1 MKTRKIVFE
10 CRFGKKEGWGHLV
23 RCSALAQAAQ
33 LRGWRTCLLSGSK
46 LNIAPAEVQEAFDI
60 CVERDGSS
68 LDVCPEE
75 LKDANALVI
84 DEMYWSDDDI
94 GRLVNVFKD
103 ASKSGNL
110 MSVGMDDMQ
119 RRSMRAVNIVV
130 NTELGLKKAFY
141 DKDCIQLLGEK
152 YCMLRKGFANPADI
166 DWRPGKNIIPI
177 LVMLGGTDAF
187 GLSQQVL
194 QELLSIE
201 KIRFAPVLISGNAT
215 EPDSDLE
222 RLLSSF
228 SDYKWLCKLDS
239 SQIAGWMKAC
249 QCAIIGCGSS
259 TFEMAVS
266 SLPFVGLSMVDNQIE
281 MARAIEK
288 HWKMPVIHLT
298 NGDTAFSR
306 FRESILDLVT
316 SFEDIRRRSFA
327 ELDSRGSNRILDVV
341 EKSIP
346 D

>member
-1 MKTRKIVFE
+1 MRTKKIVFE
-10 CRFGKKEGWGHLV
+10 CRFGKEEGWGHLV

-46 LNIAPAEVQEAFDI
+46 LNIAPAEIQEAFDI
-60 CVERDGSS
+60 RIERDGSS

-94 GRLVNVFKD
+94 GRLANVFKG
-103 ASKSGNL
+103 AFNSGKL
-110 MSVGMDDMQ
+110 MSVGIDDMQ
-119 RRSMRAVNIVV
+119 RRSMRAVDIVV
-130 NTELGLKKAFY
+130 NTQLGLQRASY
-141 DKDCIQLLGEK
+141 NERCIQLLGEK
-152 YCMLRKGFANPADI
+152 YCMLRKGFANPAAI
-166 DWRPGKNIIPI
+166 DWRPEKNIIPI
-177 LVMLGGTDAF
+177 LIMLGGTDAF

-215 EPDSDLE
+215 EQDSDLE

-228 SDYKWLCKLDS
+228 SDYNWLCKMDS
-239 SQIAGWMKAC
+239 PQIAGWMKAC
-249 QCAIIGCGSS
+249 RCAIIGCGSS
-259 TFEMAVS
+259 TFEVAVS

-288 HWKMPVIHLT
+288 HWKMPVIHLR
-298 NGDTAFSR
+298 NGDTAFYR
-306 FRESILDLVT
+306 FRESILKLVT
-316 SFEDIRRRSFA
+316 SFENEKRRSF
-327 ELDSRGSNRILDVV
+327 EEIDSQGSNRILNVV